1 MAMARPGE
9 VAFAMTVSLISWMN
23 EWVVSTVGTAALN
36 GRYVSGNRLALWLE
50 LHDGFSPPACRSCLS
65 GHAN

>member
-1 MAMARPGE
+1 
-9 VAFAMTVSLISWMN
+9 MTVSLISWMN